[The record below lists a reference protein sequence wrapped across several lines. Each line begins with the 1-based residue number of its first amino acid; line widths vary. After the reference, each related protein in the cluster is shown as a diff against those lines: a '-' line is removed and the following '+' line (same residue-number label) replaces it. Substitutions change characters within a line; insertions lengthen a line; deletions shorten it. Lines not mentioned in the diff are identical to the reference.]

1 MSGEQDD
8 FEDLQQLFD
17 RTAEQASG
25 PTLTKLRARAADV
38 PERAPRATWR
48 RWLVPT
54 FAFAGGALVA
64 ALALRSGE
72 PAIEPLA
79 HVPVPALLSV
89 PSASAAAEL
98 EAPLPAADPS
108 LDPELEGLD
117 HLAGDLDSDDQWA
130 GLLIPAEETELELW
144 LAGAEYYLAGGG

>member
-25 PTLTKLRARAADV
+25 PLLTKLRARAVDV

-48 RWLVPT
+48 RWLLPT

-64 ALALRSGE
+64 TLALGGGE
-72 PAIEPLA
+72 PAVEPLA
-79 HVPVPALLSV
+79 HVPVPAQLSV
-89 PSASAAAEL
+89 PSAPAAAE
-98 EAPLPAADPS
+98 PAAQSPAASPS

-117 HLAGDLDSDDQWA
+117 HLAGELDNDDLWA
-130 GLLIPAEETELELW
+130 GLAIPAEDTELELW